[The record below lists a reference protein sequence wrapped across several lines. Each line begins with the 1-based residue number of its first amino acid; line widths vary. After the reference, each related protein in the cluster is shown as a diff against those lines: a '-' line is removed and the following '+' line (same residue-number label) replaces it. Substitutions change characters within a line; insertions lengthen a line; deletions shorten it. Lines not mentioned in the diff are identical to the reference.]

1 MTRTPFQQVSKPEP
15 IRPVAAPVDTYVRP
29 AEPAPSDLH
38 QLAQGLAAF
47 DSGLS
52 DFMAS
57 RQKKQDE
64 ADLIKGEA
72 AFNQN
77 NSLGWGEAVR
87 RGLVPA
93 NASPNFVKSYKAAQ
107 GSLAGLQLNDK
118 FDKAYMSWSGRGSN
132 DPNAFSQFL
141 TGFVKENIGTDD
153 VDVLRGLNPQ
163 VETLKERAF
172 KIFNKESE
180 ISMKNGS
187 LGTRGALIGRDVDAA
202 NTSGLGTTKGTDYE
216 ALWST
221 IQERRKE
228 AIAAGHRP
236 EEIDAQIVETIATKA
251 IEHNDPGILKL
262 LDKSADGS
270 SIALKDYPDFAKVRL
285 QAMEKMATDGRQ
297 ARVDAERIQTKADK
311 EAEDQITV
319 TLLRTLSKDPTK
331 PIPEEDL
338 QKLEKYNPR
347 ARTLIAEARRSLTS
361 ELDAED
367 PREIMHLQRDIAEGA
382 SKADIMAAAAD
393 GRIRSAGTL
402 ATLLDRQEKYAKGR
416 AEGTGILTTQTTKRY
431 SKAIAERASTAPD
444 AKIRADIFGNVA
456 MSDEAIEATQ
466 DFETGLMEWDDK
478 HPGASLPEREKFI
491 NEWGQQILGRISES
505 ESVKSKDK
513 YISLNQMATERQGP
527 PAPQPGQMDAAEGE
541 TPGSDPISEQ
551 FYKSDKPPALDVL
564 PQDYKSYLDEQAK
577 KLNMPA
583 EELNNLLWK
592 RLKAMERPTSNDHSS
607 IQLDQK
613 TGSLIDKAMN
623 MASDASGG
631 LNLISQAEGTTKEG
645 YNTTFGN
652 GRYTGGPV
660 QLTSMTIGDV
670 KKLQAKMLADPNNT
684 MKSSAVGKY
693 QMLIGTLEDMQKSL
707 GIPDTQTFDEGTQD
721 TIAKALL
728 KRRGYDDW
736 RSGKITDQEFVN
748 NIAKEWASL
757 PKWDGNGN
765 YPGQKARVS
774 VSDVLSA
781 FAEDP
786 VRAGE
791 QAFNAILRPGDFTP
805 GQEVSLGAPNG
816 PQVPVREVGGL
827 NWDGRTMKQVN
838 GLVIHHTGGEGSVQ
852 GVVDV
857 LNKRGFGVQYVMDR
871 DGTIYQTTPE
881 GARVAHFKNAENG
894 SGLSND
900 NAVGIEIIAKD
911 DSDLTPAQVASAV
924 RWIDA
929 MRGKYPSIGNNVFG
943 HGELNS
949 HKQETEGQS
958 VVSAWRNRHSA

>member
-107 GSLAGLQLNDK
+107 GNLAGLQLNDK
-118 FDKAYMSWSGRGSN
+118 FDKAYMGWSGRGSN

-141 TGFVKENIGTDD
+141 TGFVRENIGTDD
-153 VDVLRGLNPQ
+153 ADVLRGLNPQ

-202 NTSGLGTTKGTDYE
+202 KSSSVGQPKGTDYE

-221 IQERRKE
+221 IMQRRQE
-228 AIAAGHRP
+228 AIQAGHRP
-236 EEIDAQIVETIATKA
+236 EEIDVQIVETIASKS
-251 IEHNDPGILKL
+251 IEHDDPGILKL

-270 SIALKDYPDFAKVRL
+270 GIALKDYPDFAKVRL
-285 QAMEKMATDGRQ
+285 QAIDKLATEGRQ
-297 ARVDAERIQTKADK
+297 ARVERDRIQAKADK

-319 TLLRTLSKDPTK
+319 TMLRTLSKDPTK
-331 PIPEEDL
+331 PIPEEEL

-347 ARTLIAEARRSLTS
+347 ARTLVAEARRSLTS

-367 PREIMHLQRDIAEGA
+367 PREIMQLQRDIAGGA
-382 SKADIMAAAAD
+382 SKADIMAATAD
-393 GRIRSAGTL
+393 GRIKNANTL
-402 ATLLDRQEKYAKGR
+402 ATLLDRQEKYSKAR
-416 AEGTGILTTQTTKRY
+416 AEGTGILTTQTAKRY
-431 SKAIAERASTAPD
+431 RSTIAERASSDEKHKWLPN
-444 AKIRADIFGNVA
+444 IFGDA
-456 MSDEAIEATQ
+456 GLSDEALEAMQ

-478 HPGASLPEREKFI
+478 NPGTSLMEREKFI
-491 NEWGQQILGRISES
+491 NEWGQQILGRIDSDEPI
-505 ESVKSKDK
+505 KSKNK
-513 YISLNQMATERQGP
+513 YVNPDTLTPQGP
-527 PAPQPGQMDAAEGE
+527 PAPQPGQMEPAQSDA
-541 TPGSDPISEQ
+541 PGADPISEQ

-577 KLNMPA
+577 KLNMPT

-592 RLKAMERPTSNDHSS
+592 RIKAMEKPTGSQDHSS

-623 MASDASGG
+623 MASDTTGG

-645 YNTTFGN
+645 YNTTFGH

-670 KKLQAKMLADPNNT
+670 KKLQAKMLADPNNS

-693 QMLIGTLEDMQKSL
+693 QMLIGTLEDMQKAL

-736 RSGKITDQEFVN
+736 RAGKITDEQFVN

-765 YPGQKARVS
+765 YPGQRARVS

-786 VRAGE
+786 VDVGQ

-805 GQEVSLGAPNG
+805 GQEVSLGAPDG

-857 LNKRGFGVQYVMDR
+857 LNRRGFGVQYVMDR

-911 DSDLTPAQVASAV
+911 DSDLTPAQIASAV